1 MTVPPMVS
9 SLECQ
14 NAAKQLS
21 RGITGKGA
29 DASAANTDDKNA
41 WMASSAKS
49 NSTSKKTLHKKV
61 KSTHKKAP
69 ND

>member
-9 SLECQ
+9 SLGVKMC
-14 NAAKQLS
+14 KQLS

-41 WMASSAKS
+41 WMASSAKE
-49 NSTSKKTLHKKV
+49 
-61 KSTHKKAP
+61 
-69 ND
+69 